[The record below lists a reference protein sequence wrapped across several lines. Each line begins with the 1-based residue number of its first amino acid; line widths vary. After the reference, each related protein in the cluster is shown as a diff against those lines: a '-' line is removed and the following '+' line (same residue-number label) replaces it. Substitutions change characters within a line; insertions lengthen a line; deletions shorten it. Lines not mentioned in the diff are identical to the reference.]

1 MKTAKRERSE
11 KEVRGWI
18 ALRRQGRS
26 RRAAAERAAFRR
38 ALEEWG
44 IVMSSPTVTNDR
56 TEFARAVRALLCSAQ
71 PARESQ
77 RHSGKT
83 PFLSGSKASTAAP
96 RRAAPRRAFHL
107 IFTLF
112 LLLLFSLSLS
122 LLARRRAFLRDC
134 ALSPAFLLFPFS
146 SYFFYFFQFFFP
158 PFFQFFSLLFSLAFL
173 YPGVAECSFSR

>member
-1 MKTAKRERSE
+1 MDRTPST
-11 KEVRGWI
+11 
-18 ALRRQGRS
+18 QGRS

-83 PFLSGSKASTAAP
+83 PFLSGSKASTT
-96 RRAAPRRAFHL
+96 APRRAFHL

-112 LLLLFSLSLS
+112 LLLVFSLSLS
-122 LLARRRAFLRDC
+122 LC
-134 ALSPAFLLFPFS
+134 
-146 SYFFYFFQFFFP
+146 
-158 PFFQFFSLLFSLAFL
+158 
-173 YPGVAECSFSR
+173 